1 MNPIVI
7 DLHGNHKDNE
17 GCRQSLLSRD
27 QLVEP
32 EINLDVLYHLFH
44 VLSHLKLG
52 NSSAKREYAK
62 NPRVLLL
69 LIGDV
74 HVVHRPTNL
83 CFGLSANIAKNRW
96 IDKPFPQRN
105 IEVILL

>member
-1 MNPIVI
+1 M
-7 DLHGNHKDNE
+7 
-17 GCRQSLLSRD
+17 
-27 QLVEP
+27 EP

-52 NSSAKREYAK
+52 NRSAKREYAK

-83 CFGLSANIAKNRW
+83 CFGLSAYITKKNRW